1 MKIVPRSLVR
11 PIALAAALVLG
22 AAACGAPDSEPSADG
37 PSLPEPVEVEHR
49 FDTTTVEAVPKRVVT
64 LDLQW
69 TDVMLSMGVEPVGYP
84 ADTAMPESGV
94 PWQDFSGDAESLSVA
109 DGLPIERIAALEP
122 DLIVGTYTI
131 PDRKSYRLLSRIAPT
146 IASLDERQVMPW
158 ADLVGIAGKVLDE
171 PAAADEVVASVQDE
185 VEAAAADMPQLKG
198 RTFALAQY
206 VVGDKLYIVADEQ
219 DGSST
224 FFHDLGMRMYPQVK
238 RRGEETGDARIG
250 VSTER
255 SDLLRADFVAFL
267 VNGGDESELGDI
279 PGFDELPGTVAV
291 LDYPTIVALNT
302 PTPLSIPHALEALR
316 PHLADVAGGADA

>member
-1 MKIVPRSLVR
+1 MKIIPRGFAR

-22 AAACGAPDSEPSADG
+22 AAACGAPDSEHAAGG
-37 PSLPEPVEVEHR
+37 PSLSEPVAVEHR

-69 TDVMLSMGVEPVGYP
+69 IDVMLSMGVEPVGYP
-84 ADTAMPESGV
+84 DDTAMPESGV
-94 PWQDFSGDAESLSVA
+94 PWQDLSGDAEPLSLA
-109 DGLPIERIAALEP
+109 DGLPVEQIAALEP
-122 DLIVGTYTI
+122 DLILGTYTI
-131 PDRKSYRLLSRIAPT
+131 PDRKSYRLLSRISPT

-158 ADLVGIAGKVLDE
+158 AELVGIAGRVLDK
-171 PAAADEVVASVQDE
+171 PAAADEIAASVQDE
-185 VEAAAADMPQLKG
+185 VEAAAADMPGLEG

-206 VVGDKLYIVADEQ
+206 VVGDKMYIVADKH

-224 FFHDLGMRMYPQVK
+224 FFQDLGMRMYPPVK
-238 RRGEETGDARIG
+238 RRGEETGEARIG

-302 PTPLSIPHALEALR
+302 PTPLSIPHALETLR
-316 PHLADVAGGADA
+316 PHLANVEGGAE